1 VTIDPTSWLGQMQQE
16 RMQRQQ
22 AMAKRQ
28 QQVREALAK
37 AQQERTQKFAQATA
51 QRQQFQRSLSLGISD
66 FLEETANARMQTAS
80 TQKIALESFHGQLQQ
95 DVQDLMTEISTDRMM
110 MAQELVADLAGFRSN
125 LLEEVSQLL
134 NEDLPAQRKEMQAHV
149 AQIQKDTQNKL
160 TQNRKQR
167 AKNSALSVK
176 ERAEF
181 VDNLQAEVS
190 AMRADAQEFMQDV
203 QDENLQRKEETWGT
217 GTKSARPTRTKKAKP
232 VASKAPQ
239 KAPAKSV
246 APKAA
251 PAKPAKAASVENSA
265 LSVPHEK
272 EVYDYVQN
280 NHGARLAQ
288 IEESLGI
295 SRFQAVD
302 ALRSLLDKGI
312 LVKRDRDYLTQE
324 DSSR

>member
-1 VTIDPTSWLGQMQQE
+1 MTIDPTSWLGRMQQE

-22 AMAKRQ
+22 AMAERQ
-28 QQVREALAK
+28 QQVREALTKAHQER
-37 AQQERTQKFAQATA
+37 AQQSKQSMTQ
-51 QRQQFQRSLSLGISD
+51 RHQFQQSLAMGVSD
-66 FLEETANARMQTAS
+66 FLEETANVRMQSAIA
-80 TQKIALESFHGQLQQ
+80 QKAALQEFQGQLQQ
-95 DVQDLMTEISTDRMM
+95 NVQELMTDISTDRMM
-110 MAQELVADLAGFRSN
+110 MAQKLVADLTGFHSN
-125 LLEEVSQLL
+125 LVEEVSQLI
-134 NEDLPAQRKEMQAHV
+134 NVELPAQRKEMKAHV
-149 AQIQKDTQNKL
+149 AQIQKDTQHQL

-167 AKNSALSVK
+167 AKKSALSVK

-190 AMRADAQEFMQDV
+190 AMRANAQEFMVDV
-203 QDENLQRKEETWGT
+203 QDESMQRKEETWGT
-217 GTKSARPTRTKKAKP
+217 KPARPARKKAKP
-232 VASKAPQ
+232 AASKAPQ
-239 KAPAKSV
+239 KASAPAKST
-246 APKAA
+246 APKVA
-251 PAKPAKAASVENSA
+251 PAKQAKAAVVENSA

-288 IEESLGI
+288 IEETLGI

>member
-1 VTIDPTSWLGQMQQE
+1 VTIDPTSWLGRMQQE

-22 AMAKRQ
+22 AMAERQ
-28 QQVREALAK
+28 QQVREALTKAHQER
-37 AQQERTQKFAQATA
+37 AQQSKQSMTERH
-51 QRQQFQRSLSLGISD
+51 QFQQSLAMSVSD
-66 FLEETANARMQTAS
+66 FLEETANVRMQTAVA
-80 TQKIALESFHGQLQQ
+80 QKAALQEFQGQLQQ
-95 DVQDLMTEISTDRMM
+95 DVQELMTDISTDRIM
-110 MAQELVADLAGFRSN
+110 MAQKLVADLTGFHSN
-125 LLEEVSQLL
+125 LVEEVSQLL
-134 NEDLPAQRKEMQAHV
+134 TKDLPAQRKEMKAHV
-149 AQIQKDTQNKL
+149 AQIQKDTQNQL

-167 AKNSALSVK
+167 AKKSALSVK

-190 AMRADAQEFMQDV
+190 AMRADAQEFMVDV
-203 QDENLQRKEETWGT
+203 QDESMQRKEETWGT
-217 GTKSARPTRTKKAKP
+217 KSARPARTKKAKP
-232 VASKAPQ
+232 AASKAPQ
-239 KAPAKSV
+239 KAPAPAKSA

-251 PAKPAKAASVENSA
+251 PAKQAKAISVENSA

-288 IEESLGI
+288 IEETLGI

>member
-1 VTIDPTSWLGQMQQE
+1 MTIDPTSWLGQMQKE

-37 AQQERTQKFAQATA
+37 AQQERQQKFAQATA
-51 QRQQFQRSLSLGISD
+51 QRQQFQRGLSLGISD
-66 FLEETANARMQTAS
+66 FLEETANVRMQTAS
-80 TQKIALESFHGQLQQ
+80 TQKIALEAFHGQLQQ

-134 NEDLPAQRKEMQAHV
+134 NEVLPAQRKEMQAHV

-190 AMRADAQEFMQDV
+190 AMRADSQEFLQDV
-203 QDENLQRKEETWGT
+203 QDESMQRKEDIKGI
-217 GTKSARPTRTKKAKP
+217 KARPARKKAP
-232 VASKAPQ
+232 SAASKAPQ
-239 KAPAKSV
+239 KAPAKSA

-251 PAKPAKAASVENSA
+251 PAKQAKAASVENSA
-265 LSVPHEK
+265 LSVPHEQ

>member
-28 QQVREALAK
+28 QQVREALTK
-37 AQQERTQKFAQATA
+37 AQEERQQKFAQATA
-51 QRQQFQRSLSLGISD
+51 QRQQFQRGLSLGISD
-66 FLEETANARMQTAS
+66 FLQETANVRIQAAS
-80 TQKIALESFHGQLQQ
+80 TQKIALEEFHGQLQQ

-149 AQIQKDTQNKL
+149 AQIQKETQNKL

-190 AMRADAQEFMQDV
+190 TMRADSQEFMQDV
-203 QDENLQRKEETWGT
+203 QDENLQRKAETWGT
-217 GTKSARPTRTKKAKP
+217 GAKPARPARSKKATP

-239 KAPAKSV
+239 KAAPAKAA

-251 PAKPAKAASVENSA
+251 PAKAKAASVDSA

>member
-1 VTIDPTSWLGQMQQE
+1 MQKE

-28 QQVREALAK
+28 QQMREALAK
-37 AQQERTQKFAQATA
+37 AQEERKQKFAQATA
-51 QRQQFQRSLSLGISD
+51 QRQQFQRGLSLSISD
-66 FLEETANARMQTAS
+66 FLQETANVRMQTAN
-80 TQKIALESFHGQLQQ
+80 TQKTALAEFHGQLQQ

-181 VDNLQAEVS
+181 VDNLQAEVT

-203 QDENLQRKEETWGT
+203 QNESMQRKADIKGI
-217 GTKSARPTRTKKAKP
+217 KARPARKKAASA
-232 VASKAPQ
+232 VSKAPQ
-239 KAPAKSV
+239 KAPAPAKAA

-251 PAKPAKAASVENSA
+251 PAKQAKAASVENST

>member
-1 VTIDPTSWLGQMQQE
+1 MTIEHTSWLGQMQQE
-16 RMQRQQ
+16 RAQRQQ
-22 AMAKRQ
+22 AMTERQ
-28 QQVREALAK
+28 QQVREALTK
-37 AQQERTQKFAQATA
+37 AQQERKQKFTQATA
-51 QRQQFQRSLSLGISD
+51 QRQQFQRGLSLGISD
-66 FLEETANARMQTAS
+66 FLEETGNVRMQTAS
-80 TQKIALESFHGQLQQ
+80 TQKIALQEFQGQLQQ
-95 DVQDLMTEISTDRMM
+95 NVQDLMTEISTDRMM
-110 MAQELVADLAGFRSN
+110 MAQELMTDLAGFRSD
-125 LLEEVSQLL
+125 LVQEVAQLL

-149 AQIQKDTQNKL
+149 AQIQKETQKNL

-167 AKNSALSVK
+167 AKNSAQSVK

-190 AMRADAQEFMQDV
+190 AMRADAKELMLDI
-203 QDENLQRKEETWGT
+203 QDESLQRKEEAWGT
-217 GTKSARPTRTKKAKP
+217 ATARPARKKAKP
-232 VASKAPQ
+232 ATSKAPQ
-239 KAPAKSV
+239 KAPAKAA

-251 PAKPAKAASVENSA
+251 PAKQAKAAPVADSTV
-265 LSVPHEK
+265 SVPHEK

-280 NHGARLAQ
+280 NHGARLAM
-288 IEESLGI
+288 IEEALGI